1 MSGADPVALGAY
13 VATVGGDVQ
22 TKVIVFSQTWDTVS
36 TSGFAHRSLTM
47 LEALLATA
55 VLLGSNPGPTPT
67 LQTPP
72 ATIQQAPDPEAVELE
87 DVTVVGRSL
96 TDLIRGFTAEVA
108 EPNRYRGLARWD
120 NQICVSA
127 VNLRVETAQYLV
139 DRVSTIAEDV
149 GLQAGEPGCTPN
161 LMIVATDDGG
171 ALARQL
177 VSERRR
183 AFRMG
188 GSGMDRGKVALEDFQ
203 ATDRPVRW
211 WQMSMPIDSQTGN
224 RAYRIPGE
232 CSNSCSSV
240 NDYAPVIA
248 IAGASRLRTQIV
260 DNIIRSIVIVDIND
274 VAGLSTQQLA
284 DYIALV
290 SLAQIDP
297 DADTRAYSSIL
308 NVFGDREAVT
318 ELTSWDRAYL
328 RGLYDAERNRLN
340 GRSNLTEVVGS
351 IQREH
356 ARLRTVDDGETTD

>member
-1 MSGADPVALGAY
+1 
-13 VATVGGDVQ
+13 
-22 TKVIVFSQTWDTVS
+22 
-36 TSGFAHRSLTM
+36 M

-55 VLLGSNPGPTPT
+55 ILLGSDPGSTPT
-67 LQTPP
+67 LQTLPT
-72 ATIQQAPDPEAVELE
+72 ASQQVQEPEAVELE
-87 DVTVVGRSL
+87 DITVVGRPL
-96 TDLIRGFTAEVA
+96 TDLIRGFTTEVA
-108 EPNRYRGLARWD
+108 EPNRFRGLARWD
-120 NQICVSA
+120 GSICVSA
-127 VNLRVETAQYLV
+127 VNLRVDTAQYVV

-161 LMIVATDDGG
+161 LVIVATDDGG

-188 GSGMDRGKVALEDFQ
+188 GSGMDRGKVALKDFQ
-203 ATDRPVRW
+203 DTDRPVRW

-232 CSNSCSSV
+232 CRNACSSV

-260 DNIIRSIVIVDIND
+260 DNIIRSIVIVDIDD
-274 VAGLSTQQLA
+274 VTGLTTQQLA
-284 DYIALV
+284 DYVALV

-308 NVFGDREAVT
+308 NVFDDRASVD

-328 RGLYDAERNRLN
+328 RGLYDAERNRRN

-356 ARLRTVDDGETTD
+356 ARLRRADDATASD

>member
-1 MSGADPVALGAY
+1 
-13 VATVGGDVQ
+13 
-22 TKVIVFSQTWDTVS
+22 
-36 TSGFAHRSLTM
+36 M

-55 VLLGSNPGPTPT
+55 VLLGSNPGSTPT
-67 LQTPP
+67 LQAPP
-72 ATIQQAPDPEAVELE
+72 AAPQQVQDPEAVELE

-96 TDLIRGFTAEVA
+96 TDLIRGFTTEVA
-108 EPNRYRGLARWD
+108 EPNRFRGLARWD
-120 NQICVSA
+120 TRICVSA
-127 VNLRVETAQYLV
+127 VNLRVDTAQYLI

-149 GLQAGEPGCTPN
+149 GLEAGEPGCKPN
-161 LMIVATDDGG
+161 LVIVATDDGG

-203 ATDRPVRW
+203 ETDRPVRW
-211 WQMSMPIDSQTGN
+211 WQMSLPIDSQTGG
-224 RAYRIPGE
+224 RAFRIPGE
-232 CSNSCSSV
+232 CRDSCSSPF
-240 NDYAPVIA
+240 DYAPVIA

-260 DNIIRSIVIVDIND
+260 DNIIRSIVIVDIDD
-274 VAGLSTQQLA
+274 VAGLTTQQLA
-284 DYIALV
+284 DYVALV

-308 NVFGDREAVT
+308 NVFDDRESVS
-318 ELTSWDRAYL
+318 ELTGWDRAYL
-328 RGLYDAERNRLN
+328 RGLYDAQRNRLN

-356 ARLRTVDDGETTD
+356 VRLRTANDATATD

>member
-1 MSGADPVALGAY
+1 M
-13 VATVGGDVQ
+13 
-22 TKVIVFSQTWDTVS
+22 F
-36 TSGFAHRSLTM
+36 
-47 LEALLATA
+47 EALVATA
-55 VLLGSNPGPTPT
+55 VLLGSTPNPTPT
-67 LQTPP
+67 LEAPP
-72 ATIQQAPDPEAVELE
+72 AETRQVQDPGAVELE

-96 TDLIRGFTAEVA
+96 TDLIRGFTTEVA
-108 EPNRYRGLARWD
+108 EPNRFRGLARWD
-120 NQICVSA
+120 SRICVSA
-127 VNLRVETAQYLV
+127 VNLRVDTAQYIV

-149 GLQAGEPGCTPN
+149 GLEAGEPGCTPN
-161 LMIVATDDGG
+161 LVIVATDDGG

-211 WQMSMPIDSQTGN
+211 WQMSLPIDSQTGQ
-224 RAYRIPGE
+224 RAFRIPGE
-232 CSNSCSSV
+232 CRNACSTV

-308 NVFGDREAVT
+308 NVFQDREAVS

-328 RGLYDAERNRLN
+328 SGLYEAERNRLN

-356 ARLRTVDDGETTD
+356 ARLRAVDDDEATD